1 MVVDK
6 SGELAG
12 LLERE
17 QELERIGVALGDAVG
32 GVGGV
37 LLVEGPAGIGKTALG
52 RVAGGEARSR
62 GMRVLRAAGSQ
73 LEQEF
78 PYGVVRQLVDPV
90 LRAAGPAD
98 RGRLLEGAGAAAAA
112 LHLAAGGAEGAP
124 GSEFGTLHGLYWLVA
139 NLSDDGPLFLVV
151 DDAHW
156 ADRASL
162 RFLAFLAPRLVE
174 LPVLLLICARPEEW
188 EPEMLLA
195 ATASDA
201 AVRPLIPSPLSP
213 AGCAVLV
220 RARFGGRVDEAFCA
234 ACHTATGGNP
244 FLLCALLDELSD
256 RASSRAASAEDVLA
270 MGPRVVTRAIVARLG
285 RLCAAARPLAAALS
299 VLGDGASVEEL
310 GALARLPEGQVRRAA
325 DELADV
331 SILAQGAGLR
341 FAHPIV
347 RNAVYG
353 DLARAERDRLHRE
366 AAGILDASGAPPER
380 IAAQLLAIDPAGERQ
395 VCATLRRAAEVA
407 LRAGASHSAV
417 AYLRRALAERPPQD
431 ERAELLVEL
440 GGAERLVDGR
450 AALAHLREALELTT
464 DSGRYVE
471 IATQLAWV
479 LSFTA
484 RGEEAV
490 ETAVQALSRL
500 GDEQRDL
507 RRRLESAI
515 ILAGAQDPALAAAR
529 ERVLAQLG
537 EVEHEEGLGARMLQA
552 QLLMEEH
559 RREASAGEL
568 AARAG
573 RLLADGLPLRE
584 DNGSYAFC
592 VPVQI
597 LIEADSDLAMV
608 WLERGLERARE
619 DGDGF
624 ALGGDL
630 MFSCLAHFRRGELAD
645 AVIDGTEALEAIER
659 WGAELG
665 RPWCAS
671 YLARAQI
678 ESGDLD
684 GAERTLARV
693 APPDGGIRNR
703 LGWRQFLK
711 ARASLLLARGDARG
725 SLDLILEAAR
735 HDRPENLRLGWRSR
749 AALCLSGLGE
759 EPERAGALAEEEVT
773 LARRWGAP
781 GALGAALR
789 SRGLVV
795 GDQAGE
801 ECLRE
806 AVAVLDGSICRL
818 ERARALVELGAFL
831 RRNGQRRKA
840 REPLRD
846 GLELAR
852 MCGAAPLASR
862 AEEELRAAGASPRN
876 VIRAGIDALT
886 ASERRVAEM
895 AASGMSNKQIAQAL
909 FVTVKTVETHLHR
922 AYQKLDVGS
931 RAQLAV
937 ALEKTPW
944 HLPDHRIS
952 RP

>member
-1 MVVDK
+1 M
-6 SGELAG
+6 
-12 LLERE
+12 
-17 QELERIGVALGDAVG
+17 
-32 GVGGV
+32 
-37 LLVEGPAGIGKTALG
+37 
-52 RVAGGEARSR
+52 
-62 GMRVLRAAGSQ
+62 
-73 LEQEF
+73 
-78 PYGVVRQLVDPV
+78 
-90 LRAAGPAD
+90 
-98 RGRLLEGAGAAAAA
+98 A

-139 NLSDDGPLFLVV
+139 NLSDEGPLLLVV

-188 EPEMLLA
+188 EPETLLA

-220 RARFGGRVDEAFCA
+220 RARFGGLVDEAFCA

-244 FLLCALLDELSD
+244 FLLCALLDELGD

-285 RLCAAARPLAAALS
+285 RLSAAARPLAAALS

-310 GALARLPEGQVRRAA
+310 GALARLPEDQVRRAA

-380 IAAQLLAIDPAGERQ
+380 VAAQLLAIDPAGERQ

-417 AYLRRALAERPPQD
+417 AYLRRALAEPPPQD

-440 GGAERLVDGR
+440 GAAERLVDGR

-464 DSGRYVE
+464 DRGRYVE

-619 DGDGF
+619 EGDGF

-789 SRGLVV
+789 SRGLVL

-806 AVAVLDGSICRL
+806 AVAVLDGSICKL

-831 RRNGQRRKA
+831 RRNGQRREA

-862 AEEELRAAGASPRN
+862 AEDELRAAGASPRN

-886 ASERRVAEM
+886 ASERRVAQM

>member
-1 MVVDK
+1 MDK
-6 SGELAG
+6 SGELTG
-12 LLERE
+12 LRERE
-17 QELERIGVALGDAVG
+17 RELERIGVALADAVG

-73 LEQEF
+73 LEEEF

-98 RGRLLEGAGAAAAA
+98 RGRLLEGADGAVVA
-112 LHLAAGGAEGAP
+112 LHLAAGGAEGAA

-139 NLSDDGPLFLVV
+139 NLSDEGPLLLVV

-156 ADRASL
+156 AGRASL
-162 RFLAFLAPRLVE
+162 RFLAFLVPRLVE
-174 LPVLLLICARPEEW
+174 LPVLLLICARPEER
-188 EPEMLLA
+188 EPETLLA

-201 AVRPLIPSPLSP
+201 AARPLIPSPLSP

-220 RARFGGRVDEAFCA
+220 RARFGGLVDEAFCT

-244 FLLCALLDELSD
+244 FLLCALLDELGD
-256 RASSRAASAEDVLA
+256 RASSRVASAEDVLA
-270 MGPRVVTRAIVARLG
+270 MGPRVVTRAIVARLR
-285 RLCAAARPLAAALS
+285 RLSGAARPLAVSLS

-310 GALARLPEGQVRRAA
+310 GVLARLPADQVRAAA
-325 DELADV
+325 DELTDV
-331 SILAQGAGLR
+331 SILARGAGLR

-353 DLARAERDRLHRE
+353 DLARAERDRLHRQ
-366 AAGILDASGAPPER
+366 AAQVLDASGAQPER
-380 IAAQLLAIDPAGERQ
+380 VAAQLLAIDPAGERQ
-395 VCATLRRAAEVA
+395 VCATLRRAAAVA

-417 AYLRRALAERPPQD
+417 AYLRRALAEPPPPD
-431 ERAELLVEL
+431 EHAELLAEL
-440 GGAERLVDGR
+440 GAAERLVDGR
-450 AALAHLREALELTT
+450 AALAHLREALERTA
-464 DSGRYVE
+464 DRGRYVE

-484 RGEEAV
+484 RGVEAV
-490 ETAVQALSRL
+490 ETAGQALSRL

-537 EVEHEEGLGARMLQA
+537 EVAHEEGLGARMLQA

-597 LIEADSDLAMV
+597 LIEADSGLAMV
-608 WLERGLERARE
+608 WLERGLARARE
-619 DGDGF
+619 EGDGF
-624 ALGGDL
+624 ALGVDL
-630 MFSCLAHFRRGELAD
+630 MFSCLAHFRCGELAD

-665 RPWCAS
+665 RSWCAS

-678 ESGDLD
+678 ETGDLD
-684 GAERTLARV
+684 GAKRTLARV

-725 SLDLILEAAR
+725 GLDLILEAAR
-735 HDRPENLRLGWRSR
+735 QERPENLGLGWRSR

-759 EPERAGALAEEEVT
+759 EPERAGTLAEEEVT

-789 SRGLVV
+789 SRGLVL
-795 GDQAGE
+795 GDQAGG

-806 AVAVLDGSICRL
+806 AVAVLDGSICKL
-818 ERARALVELGAFL
+818 ERARALVEMGAFL
-831 RRNGQRRKA
+831 RRNGQRRQA

-852 MCGAAPLASR
+852 VCGAAPLACR
-862 AEEELRAAGASPRN
+862 AEDELRAAGAAPRN
-876 VIRAGIDALT
+876 VIRAGVDPLT

-895 AASGMSNKQIAQAL
+895 AASGMSNKQVAQAL

-931 RAQLAV
+931 RAQLAA
-937 ALEKTPW
+937 ALEKTP
-944 HLPDHRIS
+944 
-952 RP
+952 